1 MSMPRSLSI
10 PALLIL
16 AFGWIAGNL
25 DAQGIT
31 RVVRPNQGF
40 DRRGVQPL
48 RIDLHKV
55 VARVEGEV
63 ARTTITQVFRNPNDF
78 VTEGRYL
85 FPISDEASLTEFTMV
100 MNGKTVKGE
109 LLEKEKAREIYEG
122 IVATMRDPA
131 LLEYVGAGLFSAQVF
146 PIPARGTVEI
156 SLSYVEK
163 LRVDAGVAEYRYPL
177 KTRAFSPEA
186 VGQVVVD
193 VSIAAAAPLKTVF
206 SSSHEIREDRKSEKE
221 TRVSFE
227 GKEVEAGRD
236 FQLYWTLSER
246 DFGLHLLTEKTIRD
260 GGFFMMTL
268 APSRGVEA
276 KPEPRDVV
284 FVVDTSGSMKTD
296 QKMDQAR
303 AALLHGLNTLRE
315 EDRFEIIPFS
325 TEARPWG
332 GRLVPAAAAA
342 IAEASTFVKGL
353 EANGGTNIHDA
364 LLTALGC
371 FPADDARVKMIIF
384 MTDGLPTIAVTDSTR
399 ILEKVAE
406 KNAAKVR
413 LFAVG
418 VGYDVNADLLD
429 SLADQSGGERDYVT
443 PSQNL
448 EVRLSSFF
456 DKVSSP
462 VLTDLAIEADGIKL
476 VDVQPRRLPDLFKGS
491 QLFVCGR
498 YEGEGMHAIRLRG
511 KLGGIEKEW
520 VFEGRFAA
528 QTTGRDFIPVMWAR
542 RQAAFL
548 WDTIRRKGYQ
558 QELRDA
564 IVELGKRYGI
574 ATAYTSFLVTEGE
587 PTAANSRRQGRWARG
602 DERVRDRL
610 ADRDSVDLFYGSTE
624 SRGGAAPTAG
634 GAPEPAGDAG
644 RPGGS
649 PAAPGTLAPSAGKEA
664 VLESLMRKK
673 LADSGPAPAEKAKS
687 GDDLAELVESEAT
700 AVLLV
705 EGRSFHERSG
715 VWVDIGIDKMEKEA
729 VKKKIEKVEL
739 FSARWNELAK
749 EHAEL
754 GKCAA
759 RMTEFVILLGDRV
772 LWIRPAPEPAP
783 VPESPKKD

>member
-1 MSMPRSLSI
+1 MSMPRFPSL
-10 PALLIL
+10 PVLMVLALALT
-16 AFGWIAGNL
+16 AANL

-55 VARVEGEV
+55 VARIEGEV
-63 ARTTITQVFRNPNDF
+63 ARTTITQVFRNPNEF
-78 VTEGRYL
+78 VAEGRYL
-85 FPISDEASLTEFTMV
+85 FPISDDASLTEFTMV

-206 SSSHEIREDRKSEKE
+206 SSSHEIREDRKGEKE
-221 TRVSFE
+221 TRISFE
-227 GKEVEAGRD
+227 GKEVDASRD
-236 FQLYWTLSER
+236 FQLYWTLSES

-276 KPEPRDVV
+276 RPEPRDVV

-303 AALLHGLNTLRE
+303 AALLHGLTTLRE

-332 GRLVPAAAAA
+332 GRLVPAAASA
-342 IAEASTFVKGL
+342 IAEASKFVKGL
-353 EANGGTNIHDA
+353 EATGGTNIHDA
-364 LLTALGC
+364 LLAALSC
-371 FPADDARVKMIIF
+371 YPADDARVKMIIF
-384 MTDGLPTIAVTDSTR
+384 VTDGLPTIAVTEPAR
-399 ILEKVAE
+399 ILATVAE

-456 DKVSSP
+456 DKVASP
-462 VLTDLAIEADGIKL
+462 VLTGLAIEADGIKL
-476 VDVQPRRLPDLFKGS
+476 LDVQPRRLPDLFKGS

-511 KLGGIEKEW
+511 KLGGVEKEW
-520 VFEGRFAA
+520 IFEGRFASES
-528 QTTGRDFIPVMWAR
+528 TGRDFIPVMWAR

-548 WDTIRRKGYQ
+548 WDTIRRDGFQK
-558 QELRDA
+558 ELRDA

-587 PTAANSRRQGRWARG
+587 PTAAETRRHGRWARG
-602 DERVRDRL
+602 GENVRDRL
-610 ADRDSVDLFYGSTE
+610 ADDEATDLFYGVPA
-624 SRGGAAPTAG
+624 RRAG
-634 GAPEPAGDAG
+634 GGTSSADGKAPAADAA
-644 RPGGS
+644 RPGGT

-664 VLESLMRKK
+664 VIESLMRKK
-673 LADSGPAPAEKAKS
+673 LADSGPAPEEKAKS
-687 GDDLAELVESEAT
+687 NDDLAEMTESEAT

-705 EGRSFHERSG
+705 DGRSFHERSG
-715 VWVDIGIDKMEKEA
+715 VWVDIGIDKLEKEA
-729 VKKKIEKVEL
+729 VKKLEKIEL
-739 FSARWNELAK
+739 FSTRWSELSK
-749 EHAEL
+749 EHPEL
-754 GKCAA
+754 RKCAA

-772 LWIRPAPEPAP
+772 FWIHPAAEPAP
-783 VPESPKKD
+783 VPENPKKD